1 MENQA
6 KKIKFEEEKQ
16 EKINS
21 LLKVTLDFI
30 TKKCISEKDEKTN
43 QLLDINWHEV
53 SLPCLLFKI
62 KEKFFTSCF
71 WWSLCT
77 YEPFKCERFCMNIK
91 DHQKSPYKEG
101 EE

>member
-30 TKKCISEKDEKTN
+30 TKKMYKWKRWKNKWTVTY
-43 QLLDINWHEV
+43 QLAWSVFN
-53 SLPCLLFKI
+53 LFI
-62 KEKFFTSCF
+62 
-71 WWSLCT
+71 
-77 YEPFKCERFCMNIK
+77 I
-91 DHQKSPYKEG
+91 
-101 EE
+101 

>member
-62 KEKFFTSCF
+62 K
-71 WWSLCT
+71 
-77 YEPFKCERFCMNIK
+77 
-91 DHQKSPYKEG
+91 
-101 EE
+101 

>member
-30 TKKCISEKDEKTN
+30 TKK
-43 QLLDINWHEV
+43 
-53 SLPCLLFKI
+53 
-62 KEKFFTSCF
+62 
-71 WWSLCT
+71 
-77 YEPFKCERFCMNIK
+77 M
-91 DHQKSPYKEG
+91 YK
-101 EE
+101 